1 MIELIIVIL
10 LFAIL
15 AAFIAPRV
23 LRMDQRRAA
32 NEASQIA
39 RILGVAAR
47 RASLASEVVAVDFD
61 TDRLTVLTLRRVQDS
76 RGRAVRSE
84 WVEDP
89 LIEPVILGATQVRR
103 AFADGTA
110 LRPDRW
116 RVEFPAAEPRPM
128 LSLVLAPPRQPESAG
143 WQIELL
149 PDDMSAIKSSASAT
163 SRSAQNA
170 WRHIDLDA
178 QNRGEK
184 AW

>member
-32 NEASQIA
+32 NEASQVA

-47 RASLASEVVAVDFD
+47 RASLSSEVVAVDFD
-61 TDRLTVLTLRRVQDS
+61 TDTLTVLTLRRVQA
-76 RGRAVRSE
+76 RGRAARTE

-89 LIEPVILGATQVRR
+89 LIEPVNLAATQVRR

-149 PDDMSAIKSSASAT
+149 PDDMNAIKSSAGAT